1 MSDTNNQLEIND
13 LSLENFV
20 YQTIIE
26 ITKGI
31 KNATT
36 ELKESG
42 TLINPATH
50 PSGTIIL
57 GREGENVYRN
67 VQKIEFDLTVSMTSE
82 ESKGAGMKIN
92 VLNSIRGNGNVGNN
106 VTNIATNRLKFIIP
120 ISLPVDTENTKIT
133 SAEPSFYPRGEE
145 LLNLFK

>member
-133 SAEPSFYPRGEE
+133 SAEPFLYPRGK
-145 LLNLFK
+145 NH

>member
-1 MSDTNNQLEIND
+1 MSDTNNQLEINA

-31 KNATT
+31 ENATT

-57 GREGENVYRN
+57 GRKGENVYRN

-82 ESKGAGMKIN
+82 KSKGAGMKIS
-92 VLNSIRGNGNVGNN
+92 VLNSISGNGNVGNN
-106 VTNIATNRLKFIIP
+106 VTNIATNKLKFIIP
-120 ISLPVDTENTKIT
+120 ISLPVNEENTEII
-133 SAEPSFYPRGEE
+133 SAKPLSYPRGK
-145 LLNLFK
+145 NH

>member
-1 MSDTNNQLEIND
+1 MSDTNNQLEINA

-26 ITKGI
+26 ITEGI
-31 KNATT
+31 KNASTK
-36 ELKESG
+36 LKESD

-50 PSGTIIL
+50 SSGTIIL

-82 ESKGAGMKIN
+82 RS
-92 VLNSIRGNGNVGNN
+92 VGNN

-120 ISLPVDTENTKIT
+120 ISLPVNEENTEII
-133 SAEPSFYPRGEE
+133 SAKPLLYPRGK
-145 LLNLFK
+145 NH

>member
-31 KNATT
+31 ENATT

>member
-1 MSDTNNQLEIND
+1 MSDTNNQLEINA

-31 KNATT
+31 ENATT
-36 ELKESG
+36 ELKERG

-57 GREGENVYRN
+57 GRKGENVYRN
-67 VQKIEFDLTVSMTSE
+67 VQKIEFDLTVSITSE
-82 ESKGAGMKIN
+82 NSKGAGMKIS
-92 VLNSIRGNGNVGNN
+92 VLNSIIGNGNVGNN

-120 ISLPVDTENTKIT
+120 ISLPVNEENTEII
-133 SAEPSFYPRGEE
+133 SAKPLLYPRGK
-145 LLNLFK
+145 NH

>member
-1 MSDTNNQLEIND
+1 MPDTNNQLEINA

-31 KNATT
+31 ENATT

-57 GREGENVYRN
+57 GRKGENVYRN

-82 ESKGAGMKIN
+82 KSKGAGMKIS
-92 VLNSIRGNGNVGNN
+92 VLNSISGNGNVGNN

-120 ISLPVDTENTKIT
+120 ISLPVNEENTEII
-133 SAEPSFYPRGEE
+133 SAKPLSYPRGK
-145 LLNLFK
+145 NH